1 MNDRRR
7 VLQASASSA
16 VTAASAAAVIADGL
30 AELPRDASRV
40 LVLAP
45 DDTRKLPVSQTFR
58 AVWKALQG
66 RAASVDVMIA
76 QGTHA
81 SMPEAAKRQWVFGAD
96 AYPEVAIHDHE
107 WARADALVDIGSVPL
122 AEQLARFGEYGDLAP
137 GLGFDRDMPVR
148 INRRLL
154 DYDRVILITR
164 VQPHEG
170 AGFAGGA
177 KQIFPGVSGPEMINL
192 LHTIGSLRGAR
203 AIQGVLDNPVRE
215 LIDDMTRQVPVPL
228 TTIALVIDDASGATR
243 GVFVEPDGWREATRA
258 AAALSAEVNI
268 RTTARRV
275 ARAVAAT
282 PRLPDGSWMYPEL
295 WTGAKGVFRG
305 DDTVA
310 DGGELVLYAPGVREI
325 SATHGRAIRQVG
337 LHGWPY
343 LLAHPEAWQPHGRQ
357 SPGAHA
363 GRVDQGRRAPGGR
376 TRDAAHRRPPGHGHS
391 AGRMPRA
398 RRGLREPGPGGARD
412 RGGSGRRHR
421 RRPSRHAQRGQRPVA
436 VSVGQRRVTVLGRP
450 GPGGAGRCV
459 SSDGSRPDPGI
470 MVEERPVATW
480 TRRPGQES

>member
-7 VLQASASSA
+7 VLEASASPA
-16 VTAASAAAVIADGL
+16 FTPADAAAVIADAL
-30 AELPRDASRV
+30 AEIRRDASRV

-45 DDTRKLPVSQTFR
+45 DDTRKIPVSQTFR
-58 AVWKALQG
+58 AVWQALQG
-66 RAASVDVMIA
+66 RAGSVDVMIA

-96 AYPEVAIHDHE
+96 AYPDVTIYDHE
-107 WARADALVDIGSVPL
+107 WARADALVDIGSVTL
-122 AEQLARFGEYGDLAP
+122 AEQRARFGDYGDLAP

-154 DYDRVILITR
+154 DYDRVILLTR

-228 TTIALVIDDASGATR
+228 TTIALVVDDASGTTR
-243 GVFVEPDGWREATRA
+243 GVFVQPDGWREGTRA

-268 RTTARRV
+268 RYTARRV
-275 ARAVAAT
+275 SRAVAAT

-305 DDTVA
+305 DDAVA

-343 LLAHPEAWQPHGRQ
+343 LLAHPQAWQPHGV
-357 SPGAHA
+357 SPLALTLGVLIKGDAPLVD
-363 GRVDQGRRAPGGR
+363 GRERPRIDVRLATAIPPDECRALDVGYEDPDQVAREI
-376 TRDAAHRRPPGHGHS
+376 DAAPADVIDDDRFVMHNAGSVLWRCRSSNGQS
-391 AGRMPRA
+391 A
-398 RRGLREPGPGGARD
+398 
-412 RGGSGRRHR
+412 S
-421 RRPSRHAQRGQRPVA
+421 
-436 VSVGQRRVTVLGRP
+436 
-450 GPGGAGRCV
+450 
-459 SSDGSRPDPGI
+459 
-470 MVEERPVATW
+470 
-480 TRRPGQES
+480 

>member
-1 MNDRRR
+1 MTVRSQ
-7 VLQASASSA
+7 VLQATAPAA
-16 VTAASAAAVIADGL
+16 VTAADAVAVIADGL

-40 LVLAP
+40 LVLVP
-45 DDTRKLPVSQTFR
+45 DDTRKLPVSETFQ
-58 AVWKALQG
+58 AVWQALRG
-66 RAASVDVMIA
+66 RVAALDVMIA

-81 SMPEAAKRQWVFGAD
+81 SMPAAAKRQWVFGAD
-96 AYPEVAIHDHE
+96 AYPEVAIHDHD

-122 AEQLARFGEYGDLAP
+122 AEQLDRFGEYGDLAP

-154 DYDRVILITR
+154 DVDRVVLITR

-203 AIQGVLDNPVRE
+203 AIQGVLDNPVRD

-228 TTIALVIDDASGATR
+228 TTIALVVDDATGATR
-243 GVFVEPDGWREATRA
+243 GVFVQPDGWREGTRA

-268 RTTARRV
+268 RYTARQV
-275 ARAVAAT
+275 SRAVAAT

-343 LLAHPEAWQPHGRQ
+343 LLAHPEVWQPHGV
-357 SPGAHA
+357 SPLALTLGVLIKGDAPLVDGCETPRIDVRLATAIPPDECRALAVGYESPEEVAREIEAAPADTIHEDRLVMHNA
-363 GRVDQGRRAPGGR
+363 GSV
-376 TRDAAHRRPPGHGHS
+376 
-391 AGRMPRA
+391 
-398 RRGLREPGPGGARD
+398 LW
-412 RGGSGRRHR
+412 RHR
-421 RRPSRHAQRGQRPVA
+421 SPNGQSA
-436 VSVGQRRVTVLGRP
+436 S
-450 GPGGAGRCV
+450 
-459 SSDGSRPDPGI
+459 
-470 MVEERPVATW
+470 
-480 TRRPGQES
+480 

>member
-1 MNDRRR
+1 MTVRSP
-7 VLQASASSA
+7 VLQATAPAA
-16 VTAASAAAVIADGL
+16 VTAADAAAVVADGL
-30 AELPRDASRV
+30 AELPPDAARV
-40 LVLAP
+40 LVLVP

-81 SMPEAAKRQWVFGAD
+81 SMPAAAKREWVFGAD
-96 AYPEVAIHDHE
+96 AYPGVAIHDHE

-122 AEQLARFGEYGDLAP
+122 AEQMARFGEYGDLAP

-203 AIQGVLDNPVRE
+203 AIQGVLDNPVRD

-228 TTIALVIDDASGATR
+228 TTIALVVEDASGATR
-243 GVFVEPDGWREATRA
+243 GVYVQPEGWREGTRA

-268 RTTARRV
+268 RYTARRV
-275 ARAVAAT
+275 SRAVAAT

-305 DDTVA
+305 DDAVA

-343 LLAHPEAWQPHGRQ
+343 LLAHPEAWQPHGV
-357 SPGAHA
+357 SPLALTLGVLIKGDAPLVDGRETPRIDVRLATAIPPEECRALDVGYENPEFVGREIDEAPADTIQDDRLVLHNA
-363 GRVDQGRRAPGGR
+363 GSILWRYRSPNG
-376 TRDAAHRRPPGHGHS
+376 
-391 AGRMPRA
+391 
-398 RRGLREPGPGGARD
+398 
-412 RGGSGRRHR
+412 
-421 RRPSRHAQRGQRPVA
+421 
-436 VSVGQRRVTVLGRP
+436 
-450 GPGGAGRCV
+450 
-459 SSDGSRPDPGI
+459 
-470 MVEERPVATW
+470 
-480 TRRPGQES
+480 ESES

>member
-1 MNDRRR
+1 MNVRSQ
-7 VLQASASSA
+7 VLQAVASPA
-16 VTAASAAAVIADGL
+16 VTAPDAAAVIADAL
-30 AELPRDASRV
+30 SELPLDASRV

-45 DDTRKLPVSQTFR
+45 DDTRKIPVSQTFR
-58 AVWKALQG
+58 AVWQALRG
-66 RAASVDVMIA
+66 RATAVDVMIA

-96 AYPEVAIHDHE
+96 AYPAVPILDHE
-107 WARADALVDIGSVPL
+107 WARPDALVEIGSVSL
-122 AEQLARFGEYGDLAP
+122 AEQQTRFGDYGDLAP

-203 AIQGVLDNPVRE
+203 AIQGVLANPVRE
-215 LIDDMTRQVPVPL
+215 LIDDMTRLVPVPL
-228 TTIALVIDDASGATR
+228 ATIALVVDDASGSTR
-243 GVFVEPDGWREATRA
+243 GVFVQPDGWREVTRA

-268 RTTARRV
+268 RYTTRRV
-275 ARAVAAT
+275 SRTVAAT
-282 PRLPDGSWMYPEL
+282 PRLPDGAWMYPEL

-325 SATHGRAIRQVG
+325 SAAHGRAIRQVG

-343 LLAHPEAWQPHGRQ
+343 LLAHPEAWQPHGV
-357 SPGAHA
+357 SPLALTLGVLIKGDAPMID
-363 GRVDQGRRAPGGR
+363 GRE
-376 TRDAAHRRPPGHGHS
+376 
-391 AGRMPRA
+391 MPRIDVRLATGISPDECRALDVGYEDPDQVA
-398 RRGLREPGPGGARD
+398 REIEAAPPDVIDDD
-412 RGGSGRRHR
+412 RLVMHNAGSVLWRFR
-421 RRPSRHAQRGQRPVA
+421 STNGQNQ
-436 VSVGQRRVTVLGRP
+436 S
-450 GPGGAGRCV
+450 
-459 SSDGSRPDPGI
+459 
-470 MVEERPVATW
+470 
-480 TRRPGQES
+480 

>member
-1 MNDRRR
+1 MNVRSQ
-7 VLQASASSA
+7 VLQA
-16 VTAASAAAVIADGL
+16 AASPAVPAPDASAVIADAL
-30 AELPRDASRV
+30 AELPLDASRV

-45 DDTRKLPVSQTFR
+45 DDTRKIPVSQTFR
-58 AVWKALQG
+58 AVWQALQR

-96 AYPEVAIHDHE
+96 AYPAVSILDHE
-107 WARADALVDIGSVPL
+107 WARPDALVEIGSVSL
-122 AEQLARFGEYGDLAP
+122 AEQQARFGDYGDLAP
-137 GLGFDRDMPVR
+137 GLGFDRAMPVR

-203 AIQGVLDNPVRE
+203 AIQGVLENPVRE
-215 LIDDMTRQVPVPL
+215 LIDDMTSKVPVPL
-228 TTIALVIDDASGATR
+228 TTIALVVDDASGSTR
-243 GVFVEPDGWREATRA
+243 GVFVQPDGWREVTRA
-258 AAALSAEVNI
+258 AAALSADVNI
-268 RTTARRV
+268 RYTTRRV
-275 ARAVAAT
+275 SRAVAAT
-282 PRLPDGSWMYPEL
+282 PRLPDGTWMYPEL

-325 SATHGRAIRQVG
+325 SANHGRAISRVG

-343 LLAHPEAWQPHGRQ
+343 LLAHPEAWQPHGV
-357 SPGAHA
+357 SPLALTLGVLIKGDAPMIDGRETPRIDVRLATGLAPDECRALDVGYEDPDQVAREIEAAPPDVIDDNRLVMHNA
-363 GRVDQGRRAPGGR
+363 GGI
-376 TRDAAHRRPPGHGHS
+376 
-391 AGRMPRA
+391 
-398 RRGLREPGPGGARD
+398 LW
-412 RGGSGRRHR
+412 RHR
-421 RRPSRHAQRGQRPVA
+421 SPNGHKAS
-436 VSVGQRRVTVLGRP
+436 
-450 GPGGAGRCV
+450 
-459 SSDGSRPDPGI
+459 
-470 MVEERPVATW
+470 
-480 TRRPGQES
+480 

>member
-1 MNDRRR
+1 MNVRSQ
-7 VLQASASSA
+7 VLQAVASPA
-16 VTAASAAAVIADGL
+16 VTAPDAAAVIADAL
-30 AELPRDASRV
+30 AELPLDASRV

-45 DDTRKLPVSQTFR
+45 DDTRKVPVSQTFK
-58 AVWKALQG
+58 AVWQALQG
-66 RAASVDVMIA
+66 RGASVEVMIA

-96 AYPEVAIHDHE
+96 AYPSVPIHDHE
-107 WARADALVDIGSVPL
+107 WGRSDALVEIGSVPL
-122 AEQLARFGEYGDLAP
+122 AEQQARFGDYGDLAP
-137 GLGFDRDMPVR
+137 GLGFNRDMPVR

-154 DYDRVILITR
+154 DCDRVILITR

-215 LIDDMTRQVPVPL
+215 LIDDMTSKVPVPL
-228 TTIALVIDDASGATR
+228 TTIALVVDDAAGTMR
-243 GVFVEPDGWREATRA
+243 GVFVQPDGWREVTRA

-268 RTTARRV
+268 RYTTRRV

-282 PRLPDGSWMYPEL
+282 PRLPDGTWMYPEL

-325 SATHGRAIRQVG
+325 SATHGRAISRVG

-343 LLAHPEAWQPHGRQ
+343 LLAHPEAWQPHGVSPLSLTLGVLIKGDAPMVDGRETPRIDIRLATAIPPDECRALDVGYEDPDQVAREIEAAPPDVIDDDRLVMHNAGSILWRYQ
-357 SPGAHA
+357 SAN
-363 GRVDQGRRAPGGR
+363 
-376 TRDAAHRRPPGHGHS
+376 
-391 AGRMPRA
+391 
-398 RRGLREPGPGGARD
+398 
-412 RGGSGRRHR
+412 
-421 RRPSRHAQRGQRPVA
+421 GQN
-436 VSVGQRRVTVLGRP
+436 
-450 GPGGAGRCV
+450 
-459 SSDGSRPDPGI
+459 
-470 MVEERPVATW
+470 
-480 TRRPGQES
+480 ES

>member
-1 MNDRRR
+1 MNVRSQ
-7 VLQASASSA
+7 VIQAEASPA
-16 VTAASAAAVIADGL
+16 VTAPDAAAVIADAL
-30 AELPRDASRV
+30 SELPLDASRV

-45 DDTRKLPVSQTFR
+45 DDTRKIPVSQTFR
-58 AVWKALQG
+58 AVWQALQG
-66 RAASVDVMIA
+66 RAGSVDVMIA

-81 SMPEAAKRQWVFGAD
+81 SMPAAAKRQWVFGAD
-96 AYPEVAIHDHE
+96 AYPDVPIYDHE
-107 WARADALVDIGSVPL
+107 WARADALVDIGSVTL
-122 AEQLARFGEYGDLAP
+122 AEQWARFGDYGDLAP

-154 DYDRVILITR
+154 DYDRVILLTR

-203 AIQGVLDNPVRE
+203 AIQGELDNPVRE

-228 TTIALVIDDASGATR
+228 TTIALVVDDASATTR
-243 GVFVEPDGWREATRA
+243 GVFVQPDGWREATRA

-268 RTTARRV
+268 RYTARRV
-275 ARAVAAT
+275 SRAVAAT

-295 WTGAKGVFRG
+295 WTAAKGVFRG

-343 LLAHPEAWQPHGRQ
+343 LLAHPEVWQPHGV
-357 SPGAHA
+357 SPLALTLGVLIKGDAPLVD
-363 GRVDQGRRAPGGR
+363 GRETPRIDVRLATAIPPDECRALDVGYEDPDQVAREI
-376 TRDAAHRRPPGHGHS
+376 DAAPADVIDDDRFVMHN
-391 AGRMPRA
+391 AGSVLWRCQA
-398 RRGLREPGPGGARD
+398 RN
-412 RGGSGRRHR
+412 
-421 RRPSRHAQRGQRPVA
+421 GQ
-436 VSVGQRRVTVLGRP
+436 T
-450 GPGGAGRCV
+450 
-459 SSDGSRPDPGI
+459 
-470 MVEERPVATW
+470 
-480 TRRPGQES
+480 ES

>member
-7 VLQASASSA
+7 VLVASASPA
-16 VTAASAAAVIADGL
+16 VTPADAAAVIADAL
-30 AELPRDASRV
+30 AEIRRDASRV

-45 DDTRKLPVSQTFR
+45 DDTRKIPVSQTFR
-58 AVWKALQG
+58 AVWRALQG

-96 AYPEVAIHDHE
+96 AYPGVPIYDHE
-107 WARADALVDIGSVPL
+107 WAQADALVEIGSVTL
-122 AEQLARFGEYGDLAP
+122 AEQQARFGEYGELAP
-137 GLGFDRDMPVR
+137 GLGFEGDMPVR

-228 TTIALVIDDASGATR
+228 TTIALVVDDASGTTR
-243 GVFVEPDGWREATRA
+243 GVFVQPDGWREATRA

-268 RTTARRV
+268 RYTARRV
-275 ARAVAAT
+275 SRAVAAT

-310 DGGELVLYAPGVREI
+310 DGGELILYAPGVREI
-325 SATHGRAIRQVG
+325 SAAHGRAIRQVG

-343 LLAHPEAWQPHGRQ
+343 LLAHPEVWQPHGV
-357 SPGAHA
+357 SPLALTLGVLIKGDAPMVD
-363 GRVDQGRRAPGGR
+363 GRETPRIDVRLATAIPPDECRALAVGYEDPDQVAREI
-376 TRDAAHRRPPGHGHS
+376 DAAPADVIDDDRFVMHNAGSVLWRYRS
-391 AGRMPRA
+391 AN
-398 RRGLREPGPGGARD
+398 
-412 RGGSGRRHR
+412 
-421 RRPSRHAQRGQRPVA
+421 GQTEA
-436 VSVGQRRVTVLGRP
+436 
-450 GPGGAGRCV
+450 
-459 SSDGSRPDPGI
+459 
-470 MVEERPVATW
+470 
-480 TRRPGQES
+480 

>member
-1 MNDRRR
+1 MNDHRH
-7 VLQASASSA
+7 VLEALGSPA
-16 VTAASAAAVIADGL
+16 VAAADVAAVIADAL
-30 AELPRDASRV
+30 AEMPRDASRV

-45 DDTRKLPVSQTFR
+45 DDTRKIPVSQTFR
-58 AVWKALQG
+58 AVWRALKG
-66 RAASVDVMIA
+66 RAAAVDVMIA

-96 AYPEVAIHDHE
+96 AYPSVTIYDHE
-107 WARADALVDIGSVPL
+107 WARADALVDIGSVSL
-122 AEQLARFGEYGDLAP
+122 AEQQARFGEYGDLAP
-137 GLGFDRDMPVR
+137 GLGFDHDMPVR

-154 DYDRVILITR
+154 DYDRVVLITR

-203 AIQGVLDNPVRE
+203 VIQGLLDNPVRE

-228 TTIALVIDDASGATR
+228 TTIALVVDDASGFTR
-243 GVFVEPDGWREATRA
+243 GVFVQPDGWREGTRA
-258 AAALSAEVNI
+258 AAELSAQVNI
-268 RTTARRV
+268 RYTARRV
-275 ARAVAAT
+275 SRAVAAT

-310 DGGELVLYAPGVREI
+310 DGGELVLYAPGVSEI

-343 LLAHPEAWQPHGRQ
+343 LLAHPETWQPHGV
-357 SPGAHA
+357 SPLALTLGVLIK
-363 GRVDQGRRAPGGR
+363 GDAPMVGGR
-376 TRDAAHRRPPGHGHS
+376 ETPRIDVRLATGLSPDECRALDVGYEDPDQVAREIETAPADVIDDDRLVMHNAGSILWRYRS
-391 AGRMPRA
+391 AN
-398 RRGLREPGPGGARD
+398 
-412 RGGSGRRHR
+412 
-421 RRPSRHAQRGQRPVA
+421 GQ
-436 VSVGQRRVTVLGRP
+436 
-450 GPGGAGRCV
+450 
-459 SSDGSRPDPGI
+459 SDS
-470 MVEERPVATW
+470 
-480 TRRPGQES
+480 